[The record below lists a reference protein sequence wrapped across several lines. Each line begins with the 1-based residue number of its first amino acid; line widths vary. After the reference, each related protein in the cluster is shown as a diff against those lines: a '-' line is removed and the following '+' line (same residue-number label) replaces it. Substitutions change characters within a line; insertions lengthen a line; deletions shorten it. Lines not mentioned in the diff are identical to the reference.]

1 MYEIGTEVER
11 DFFRKGL
18 DHEPGAR
25 GISLVDRADSAFSIV
40 AQRCQLLKRRPLDAV
55 LSRLRRDWRTARG
68 IRTTRFIRI
77 CCAVCLS
84 IVPFSMDGQGA
95 LPDNIFI
102 ERPMWRSTGGGRVHA
117 KAYVTVQARASARGW
132 RFSTTSGRIRRW
144 TTLAARGFRGAA
156 ACRPSRRS
164 TRVAHVSHFSSSQA
178 TSSAPSDLVQDRHFA
193 AIRASDFVWVVC
205 PDGYTGASTCME
217 IAWAAAAGVPVFS
230 SAPVRDATVAEYVDP
245 AASVADV
252 IERFP
257 RPRQFRSPDHVL
269 LDPAAS
275 IDLCMRTLDDL
286 RPVLLGNEG
295 DRRSDAEQWYERAR
309 RTIRRSLAL

>member
-1 MYEIGTEVER
+1 MLRATVSGSFHRHMAGINEAVGELR
-11 DFFRKGL
+11 
-18 DHEPGAR
+18 AR
-25 GISLVDRADSAFSIV
+25 GIE
-40 AQRCQLLKRRPLDAV
+40 V
-55 LSRLRRDWRTARG
+55 LSPADPRVVDHVGEFLFVASDKLR
-68 IRTTRFIRI
+68 
-77 CCAVCLS
+77 S
-84 IVPFSMDGQGA
+84 
-95 LPDNIFI
+95 
-102 ERPMWRSTGGGRVHA
+102 
-117 KAYVTVQARASARGW
+117 VQ
-132 RFSTTSGRIRRW
+132 
-144 TTLAARGFRGAA
+144 
-156 ACRPSRRS
+156 
-164 TRVAHVSHFSSSQA
+164 
-178 TSSAPSDLVQDRHFA
+178 LVQDRHFA